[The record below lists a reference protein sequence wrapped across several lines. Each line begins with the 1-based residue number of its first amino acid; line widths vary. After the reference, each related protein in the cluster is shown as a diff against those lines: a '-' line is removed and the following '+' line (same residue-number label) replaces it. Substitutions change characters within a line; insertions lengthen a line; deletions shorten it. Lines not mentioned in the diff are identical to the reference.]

1 MMKNVEICVSYEI
14 DKLHEDMIKV
24 LKYFGKFTLI
34 DKKEEMSKRIN
45 DFTDEIY
52 YIESNEYRYLYEFD
66 EKDEEIVRNCLNVAY
81 DGDFLN

>member
-34 DKKEEMSKRIN
+34 DKKEEMSTRFN
-45 DFTDEIY
+45 EWTEEIY
-52 YIESNEYRYLYEFD
+52 QIESNEYRYLYEFD

-81 DGDFLN
+81 DGDLLN

>member
-34 DKKEEMSKRIN
+34 DKKEEMSTRI
-45 DFTDEIY
+45 DDWTEEIY
-52 YIESNEYRYLYEFD
+52 QIESNEYRYLYEFD

>member
-66 EKDEEIVRNCLNVAY
+66 EKDEEIVKNCLNVAY

>member
-34 DKKEEMSKRIN
+34 DKKEEMSTRFN
-45 DFTDEIY
+45 EWTEEIY
-52 YIESNEYRYLYEFD
+52 QIESNEYRYLYEFD

>member
-1 MMKNVEICVSYEI
+1 MMKNVEITVSYKIEN
-14 DKLHEDMIKV
+14 LHEDMIKV
-24 LKYFGKFTLI
+24 LRYFGKFTLI
-34 DKKEEMSKRIN
+34 DSDEQMSKRIN

>member
-1 MMKNVEICVSYEI
+1 MMKNVEITVSYKIEN
-14 DKLHEDMIKV
+14 LHEDMIKV

-34 DKKEEMSKRIN
+34 DSDEQMSKRIN

-52 YIESNEYRYLYEFD
+52 YIESNTYKYLYEFD
-66 EKDEEIVRNCLNVAY
+66 EKDEEIVINCLNVAY